1 MKISHILDKK
11 NPSISFE
18 IFPPKSNYSLGTIYE
33 TIEALSDL
41 KPDFISV
48 TYGAGGS
55 SQANTVEISSRIRKD
70 YGIESIAHLTCV
82 TSSRGTIQ
90 HTLKELRDNGIENI
104 LALRGDIPE
113 ELSKDPSWK
122 PEYRYAYELVED
134 IKAFGGFSVGGACYP
149 EGHIECRNKVDDLK
163 NLRLKVDKGVDFLFT
178 QLFFDNELFYQFRE
192 KMDLLEIRKPVIAGI
207 LPILNIRQI
216 RRIQEISGCN
226 FPPKFLRI
234 LDRYEHDPEA
244 LQEAGIAYAVD
255 QIIDLLSAGIDGV
268 HIYTMNRPEPT
279 RKIIESISSIRATLN
294 RKVVDL

>member
-1 MKISHILDKK
+1 MKIRDILSKT

-18 IFPPKSNYSLGTIYE
+18 IFPPKNNYNLGTIYE

-48 TYGAGGS
+48 TYGAGGTAQS
-55 SQANTVEISSRIRKD
+55 NTVEISSRIKKD

-82 TSSRGTIQ
+82 TSSRGNIQ
-90 HTLKELRDNGIENI
+90 STLEELKRNGIENI

-113 ELSKDPSWK
+113 ALLKDSAWK
-122 PEYRYAYELVED
+122 PEYRYAYELIED
-134 IKAFGGFSVGGACYP
+134 IRTFGGFSVGGACYP
-149 EGHIECRNKVDDLK
+149 EGHIECRNKVEDLK
-163 NLRLKVDKGVDFLFT
+163 NLRYKVDKGVDFLFT

-192 KMDLLEIRKPVIAGI
+192 KMDLLEIKKPVIAGI
-207 LPILNIRQI
+207 LPILNIKQI

-234 LDRYEHDPEA
+234 LDRYEYNPEA
-244 LQEAGIAYAVD
+244 LQEAGIAYAID

-268 HIYTMNRPEPT
+268 HIYTMNKPEPT
-279 RKIIESISSIRATLN
+279 RKIIESISSIRTTLN
-294 RKVVDL
+294 RKVVNL